1 MAAPVWIIQDSHII
15 EANPAA
21 LAAIGYTGPTAAL
34 HPHLAEV
41 SPEFQPDGQPS
52 RVKAERMIETVMRQ
66 GVHRCEWVYRR
77 ADGSDFPVEMTLN
90 TQQWDGKP
98 AICCIWQD
106 LADQLSVL
114 EPLRQSEAR
123 FKALFEHSSDAILLQ
138 TPTGFID
145 CNPRALELFGLESQE
160 SLAGLHP
167 ADLSPAIL
175 TDGRDAR
182 TAAREYVQAALTN
195 GSCLFEWRSRGRD
208 GREFPSEVL
217 LSSLNVQG
225 KTLLQATVRDISDRK
240 DAEAA
245 LAEAADRYR
254 RILSTTSDGFWLV
267 EVPSG
272 RILEVNAAAA
282 AMLGYS
288 AGQLLGMRVSDID
301 VDHGATSVARRTQ
314 SMLDDGSTVF
324 ETRHRARDGRIV
336 EVEVITAPDVEAKR
350 LYSFIRDITSR
361 KQAEARL
368 LASETSLRRAQEV
381 GNLGSWT
388 LDVPQ
393 DKLLWSDQAYRIF
406 GIVSGTPLTY
416 EIFIGRVHPDDRAAV
431 NEAWRAALAG
441 APYRIEHRI
450 IVNGQEKWVMEQA
463 ELVRDSSGAPI
474 SGVGTVLD
482 ITERKRA
489 ELAVHELNEQLER
502 RVEERTAE
510 LAARTQELSAAEER
524 LRLAL
529 EATSDGLWD
538 WNIQTGENYCSPS
551 YFRMLHHEPAAFEP
565 TTESCWLQLLHPED
579 RDRAQREAMEKLSA
593 VGHYELEFRMRTG
606 EGEYRWI
613 LSRGTLA
620 ERAPDGS
627 PLRAIGTHQD
637 ITERKLAE
645 QEVREL
651 NATLEHKVQER
662 TAQLAIASKAKSEF
676 LANMSHE
683 IRTPLNAILGLTQL
697 MERGE
702 LASEQRDLLVKI
714 TDAGESLLRI
724 LNDVLDLSKVEAG
737 QLKLEQQSFE
747 IGRVMQRLENLLGP
761 GAREKGLRLEV
772 HPPEAGLGRLLGDPF
787 RLGQVL
793 GNLTGNAIKFTQLG
807 SVIVSVRL
815 VSQTAATV
823 RLRFEIE
830 DTGIGI
836 APEVMTRLFNPF
848 TQADAST
855 TRRFG
860 GTGLGLSISKRLVE
874 MMQGQIGVTS
884 REGEGSLF
892 WFELTLDR
900 ALERSERLTARIPP
914 VSLKKSRLP
923 GLRVLAVD
931 DNRINR
937 FMLERLLKDE
947 GAVVTSRVDGL
958 QAVQT
963 LSANPQGWDVVLM
976 DIQMPVMDGLAATRA
991 LRENPA
997 TAAMPVIALT
1007 AGALPEEREAALDAG
1022 MNAFLTKPL
1031 NMEQLLVVLR
1041 PYLRATPDE
1050 DSGLVQAENPLVPSE
1065 ERADPLD
1072 FPDIPGIDG
1081 ERVAA
1086 YYHEHP
1092 EAYRE
1097 LLELFSEE
1105 FSGLSQGIRADLA
1118 ADERVSAMRRL
1129 HNLKGNAGNLGAMAL
1144 MRLAQQTE
1152 TAIGHQ
1158 AEDAEALLDR
1168 IGRELNSLIGGIA
1181 ASLSEMARL
1190 PGTGTTELDQ
1200 AHLRELCQALKRHD
1214 LAALKIHAELR
1225 PALSATY
1232 GPEADQALADAIR
1245 HLRFEEAI
1253 HALGSLQ
1260 LGEGA
1265 SADTAV
1271 ENARGGGD
1279 LRPRGPGPRRECAA
1293 ARDSLTR

>member
-1 MAAPVWIIQDSHII
+1 MKDSHDKGSRLRRLAWPAASLGVMLCAGGYAVGAPTDSAAAPAFFGWISTAADGWWMPILLLAAVLGLLGLMLYTLDQRRRYRQVRADLQAESDLHRSEARFHTLFDQMPAPVWIIQDNHII

-21 LAAIGYTGPTAAL
+21 RAAIGYTGPTAVPHL
-34 HPHLAEV
+34 HPAEV

-52 RVKAERMIETVMRQ
+52 RVKAERLIEVVMRQ
-66 GVHRCEWVYRR
+66 GFHRFEWVHRR
-77 ADGSDFPVEMTLN
+77 ADGSDFPVEVTANTLP
-90 TQQWDGKP
+90 WDGKP
-98 AICCIWQD
+98 AICCIWRD
-106 LADQLSVL
+106 ITEHLCVV
-114 EPLRQSEAR
+114 EPLRESEAR
-123 FKALFEHSSDAILLQ
+123 FRALFEYSSDAILLL
-138 TPTGFID
+138 TPTDFID

-182 TAAREYVQAALTN
+182 TAAEDYVQAALTD
-195 GSCLFEWRSRGRD
+195 GSCLFEWRSRRMD

-254 RILSTTSDGFWLV
+254 RMLSTTSDAFWLV

-272 RILEVNAAAA
+272 RILEVNEAAV

-288 AGQLLGMRVSDID
+288 AEQLLGMRVSDIS
-301 VDHGATSVARRTQ
+301 VESTAVALRSARILAT
-314 SMLDDGSTVF
+314 GGTVS

-336 EVEVITAPDVEAKR
+336 EVEVSTMPDAEAKR
-350 LYSFIRDITSR
+350 MYTFIRDITER
-361 KQAEARL
+361 KQAE
-368 LASETSLRRAQEV
+368 LA
-381 GNLGSWT
+381 
-388 LDVPQ
+388 
-393 DKLLWSDQAYRIF
+393 
-406 GIVSGTPLTY
+406 
-416 EIFIGRVHPDDRAAV
+416 
-431 NEAWRAALAG
+431 
-441 APYRIEHRI
+441 
-450 IVNGQEKWVMEQA
+450 
-463 ELVRDSSGAPI
+463 VRD
-474 SGVGTVLD
+474 
-482 ITERKRA
+482 
-489 ELAVHELNEQLER
+489 LNEQLER
-502 RVEERTAE
+502 RVDERTAE
-510 LAARTQELSAAEER
+510 LAARTQELSVAEER

-551 YFRMLHHEPAAFEP
+551 YFRMLHLEPAQFEP
-565 TTESCWLQLLHPED
+565 TTQSCWLALLHPED
-579 RDRAQREAMEKLSA
+579 RDRAPRDAMEKLST
-593 VGHYELEFRMRTG
+593 VGHYELEFRMCTG

-613 LSRGTLA
+613 LSRGTLV

-645 QEVREL
+645 REIREL
-651 NATLEHKVQER
+651 NATLENKVQER
-662 TAQLAIASKAKSEF
+662 TAQLAVASKAKSEF

-702 LASEQRDLLVKI
+702 LAPEQRDLLVKI
-714 TDAGESLLRI
+714 TDAGESLLRL

-747 IGRVMQRLENLLGP
+747 IGRVMRRLENLLAP
-761 GAREKGLRLEV
+761 GARERGLRFEV
-772 HPPEAGLGRLLGDPF
+772 HPPETGLGRLLGDPF

-793 GNLTGNAIKFTQLG
+793 SNLAGNAIKFTQQG
-807 SVIVSVRL
+807 SVVVSVSV
-815 VSQTAATV
+815 VSQTARSV
-823 RLRFEIE
+823 RLRFQIE

-836 APEVMTRLFNPF
+836 SPEVMTRLFNPF

-874 MMQGQIGVTS
+874 MMQGQMGVTS
-884 REGEGSLF
+884 QEGEGSLF
-892 WFELTLDR
+892 WFELTLER
-900 ALERSERLTARIPP
+900 VQERSEPLAARISPASGK
-914 VSLKKSRLP
+914 VARLP

-937 FMLERLLKDE
+937 FMLERLLKEE
-947 GAVVTSRVDGL
+947 GAAVTSRVDGQ

-963 LSANPQGWDVVLM
+963 LSADPNEWDVVLM

-991 LRENPA
+991 LRENPV
-997 TAAMPVIALT
+997 TAGIPVIALT
-1007 AGALPEEREAALDAG
+1007 AGALPEERDAALAAG

-1031 NMEQLLVVLR
+1031 NMEQLLVVLQ
-1041 PYLRATPDE
+1041 PYLRAPHDE
-1050 DSGLVQAENPLVPSE
+1050 GPGAIRAETLFVPGEARAAPLE
-1065 ERADPLD
+1065 LADL
-1072 FPDIPGIDG
+1072 PGIER

-1105 FSGLSQGIRADLA
+1105 FRGLSQCIRSDLA
-1118 ADERVSAMRRL
+1118 AGDRASAMRRL
-1129 HNLKGNAGNLGAMAL
+1129 HNLKGNAGNLGAMDL

-1158 AEDAEALLDR
+1158 AEDAEALLSR
-1168 IGRELNSLIGGIA
+1168 IGRGLDSLIGGIA
-1181 ASLSEMARL
+1181 TCLPEKPTLSE
-1190 PGTGTTELDQ
+1190 TGTTTLNQ
-1200 AHLRELCQALKRHD
+1200 AQLRELCQALTRHD
-1214 LAALKIHAELR
+1214 LAALKLHAELR
-1225 PALSATY
+1225 PALNATY
-1232 GPEADQALADAIR
+1232 GQDAEQAIADAIR
-1245 HLRFEEAI
+1245 HLRFEDAI
-1253 HALGSLQ
+1253 HALGSLN
-1260 LGEGA
+1260 LGDMA

-1271 ENARGGGD
+1271 ENA
-1279 LRPRGPGPRRECAA
+1279 
-1293 ARDSLTR
+1293 